1 MQATNLTDQHIES
14 ASILNRAKGH
24 GSSIFRI
31 ITSNLKISTGVG
43 VVAFFVLVALAAP
56 LLTPYDP
63 NASIVRGALPPS
75 SAHILGTTSLGQ
87 DMLAQIV
94 YGARI
99 SLVIGFFAAIGS
111 TALQVFFGLTSA
123 YFGGIIGEVLSLII
137 NVFLILPGLPLAIV
151 LAALASSADAA
162 NKSEFVIALVL
173 LFTSWSYGA
182 RVLRA
187 QTLSLK
193 EREFVAAARATGETT
208 LRIIF
213 AEILPNEIALVA
225 STFIGTFVYAVG
237 AEVALEFLGLGDLSR
252 ASWGVILYWAQAN
265 TALIYGKWWEF
276 VPAGLCVAVLCAGL
290 AFINFGIDELANPR
304 LRVER
309 PPRKR
314 LLPQKKPA
322 RAGEAEASL
331 PQMTSQNTTN

>member
-1 MQATNLTDQHIES
+1 MQVTDLANKPALGTS
-14 ASILNRAKGH
+14 SILSRAKGRG
-24 GSSIFRI
+24 GSFLRVL
-31 ITSNLKISTGVG
+31 TSNPKISIGLGIVI
-43 VVAFFVLVALAAP
+43 FFVLIAIMAP

-63 NASIVRGALPPS
+63 NASIVRGSLPPS
-75 SAHILGTTSLGQ
+75 SAHIFGTTGLGQ
-87 DMLAQIV
+87 DMFSQIV
-94 YGARI
+94 YGARV
-99 SLVIGFFAAIGS
+99 SLLIGFVAATGS

-123 YFGGIIGEVLSLII
+123 YFGGLVDDILSVII
-137 NVFLILPGLPLAIV
+137 NVFLVLPGLPLAIV
-151 LAALASSADAA
+151 LAALASNADAA
-162 NKSEFVIALVL
+162 NKNEFVIALVL

-193 EREFVAAARATGETT
+193 EREFVAAARATGETP

-213 AEILPNEIALVA
+213 TEILPNEIALVA

-237 AEVALEFLGLGDLSR
+237 AEVALEFLGLGDTSK
-252 ASWGVILYWAQAN
+252 ASWGVILYWAQNN
-265 TALIYGKWWEF
+265 TALITGKWWQF

-309 PPRKR
+309 PRRRR
-314 LLPQKKPA
+314 LLSGKKKA
-322 RAGEAEASL
+322 VAL
-331 PQMTSQNTTN
+331 